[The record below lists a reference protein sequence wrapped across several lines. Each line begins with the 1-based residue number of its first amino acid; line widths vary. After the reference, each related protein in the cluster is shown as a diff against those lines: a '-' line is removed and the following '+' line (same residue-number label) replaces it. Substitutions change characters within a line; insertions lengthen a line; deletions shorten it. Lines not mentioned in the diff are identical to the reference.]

1 MKLIRY
7 THGART
13 SIGVVDDGHAV
24 DLAGLLPDA
33 PRSLK
38 DLLAGGENLYQR
50 IRTAL
55 PKSNARVPLAAVRLE
70 APLPDAQ

>member
-7 THGART
+7 THDART

-24 DLAGLLPDA
+24 DLASLLPDA
-33 PRSLK
+33 PGSLK
-38 DLLAGGENLYQR
+38 DVLAGGANLQQR

-55 PKSNARVPLAAVRLE
+55 PKVDRPSAAIGR
-70 APLPDAQ
+70 AP